1 MVVRIRLGRGTPFPQ
16 REGANNGAARL
27 AASLLT
33 LTFISLGSFGLWRI
47 GADLG
52 WTGDF
57 VFSSG
62 ILSHWQVWIA
72 GACVAQYL
80 AWQLSR
86 YARKAAQ
93 PTADEKT
100 AAEAR
105 AGMPVVSNV

>member
-1 MVVRIRLGRGTPFPQ
+1 MVVRIRLGHSAPLSRRRGKNS
-16 REGANNGAARL
+16 RAARL

-33 LTFISLGSFGLWRI
+33 IVSISVGSLGLWRI

-57 VFSSG
+57 VFTNG

-72 GACVAQYL
+72 GACASQYV

-86 YARKAAQ
+86 YARKATE
-93 PTADEKT
+93 PSETT
-100 AAEAR
+100 SAAEPLPA
-105 AGMPVVSNV
+105 PSNV